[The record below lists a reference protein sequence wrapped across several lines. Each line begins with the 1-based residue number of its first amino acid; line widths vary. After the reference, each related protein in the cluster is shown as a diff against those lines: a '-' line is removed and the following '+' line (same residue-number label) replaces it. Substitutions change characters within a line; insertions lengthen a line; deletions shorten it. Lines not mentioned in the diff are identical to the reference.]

1 MGRRPSKP
9 GSIARLRERK
19 KASGRIFY
27 YYEVGGKARKEIALG
42 SDYGLAIMEYAKLE
56 RDRTATDLSLIHI

>member
-1 MGRRPSKP
+1 MGRRPSKS

-27 YYEVGGKARKEIALG
+27 YYEIGGKAR
-42 SDYGLAIMEYAKLE
+42 
-56 RDRTATDLSLIHI
+56 